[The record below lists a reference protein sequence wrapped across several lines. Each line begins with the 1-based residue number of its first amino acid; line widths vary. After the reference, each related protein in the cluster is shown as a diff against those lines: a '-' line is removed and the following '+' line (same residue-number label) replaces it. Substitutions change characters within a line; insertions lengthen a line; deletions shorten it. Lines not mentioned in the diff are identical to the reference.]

1 MIFID
6 TSAFLALENRKDQ
19 HHTPA
24 LMFRDFLLESKVSLI
39 TSDYVLDES
48 YTIIRLRAG
57 HSIAVEFGEM
67 IQGSDLVEIKY
78 LSKETLKEAWHIFK
92 SFADKQFS
100 FTDCTSFALMESL
113 QMKAAF
119 SFDHHFNQYG
129 KFEIRPGKF

>member
-6 TSAFLALENRKDQ
+6 TSAFLALENRKDEY
-19 HHTPA
+19 HKPA
-24 LMFRDFLLESKVSLI
+24 LIFRDFLLQSKEPLL

-67 IQGSDLVEIKY
+67 IQASDLVEIKY
-78 LSKETLKEAWHIFK
+78 VPKEILREAWHIFK

-113 QMKAAF
+113 QIRAAF
-119 SFDHHFNQYG
+119 TFDHHFNQYG
-129 KFEIRPGKF
+129 KFDIRPR

>member
-6 TSAFLALENRKDQ
+6 TSAFLALENRKDEY
-19 HHTPA
+19 HKLG
-24 LMFRDFLLESKVSLI
+24 LMFRDFLLESKEPLI

-67 IQGSDLVEIKY
+67 IQASDLGEINY
-78 LSKETLKEAWHIFK
+78 LSKEILREAWNIFK

-100 FTDCTSFALMESL
+100 FNESRL
-113 QMKAAF
+113 
-119 SFDHHFNQYG
+119 YL
-129 KFEIRPGKF
+129 

>member
-19 HHTPA
+19 YHKPA
-24 LMFRDFLLESKVSLI
+24 LMFRDSLLESKESLI

-57 HSIAVEFGEM
+57 HKIAVRFGEM
-67 IQGSDLVEIKY
+67 IQATVLIEIKY
-78 LSKETLKEAWHIFK
+78 LTKEILREAWHIFK
-92 SFADKQFS
+92 SFSDKEFS

-113 QMKAAF
+113 QIKAAF
-119 SFDHHFNQYG
+119 TFDDHFNQYG
-129 KFEIRPGKF
+129 KFQIKPV

>member
-6 TSAFLALENRKDQ
+6 TSAFLALENRKD
-19 HHTPA
+19 HYHTPA
-24 LMFRDFLLESKVSLI
+24 LTFRDFLLESGISLI

-57 HSIAVEFGEM
+57 HSIAVGFGEM
-67 IQGSDLVEIKY
+67 IRKSALVEMKY
-78 LSKETLKEAWHIFK
+78 VGRETLREAWQIFK

-113 QMKAAF
+113 QIKDAF

-129 KFEIRPGKF
+129 KFEIKPGKA

>member
-19 HHTPA
+19 YHKPA
-24 LMFRDFLLESKVSLI
+24 LMFRDSLLESKESLI

-57 HSIAVEFGEM
+57 HKIAVRFGEM
-67 IQGSDLVEIKY
+67 IQATGLIEIKY
-78 LSKETLKEAWHIFK
+78 LTKEILREAWHIFK
-92 SFADKQFS
+92 SFSDKEFS

-113 QMKAAF
+113 QIKAAF
-119 SFDHHFNQYG
+119 TFDDHFNQYG
-129 KFEIRPGKF
+129 KFQIKPV